1 MRIYSTDIYYMP
13 NTRLGAVETKWK
25 KKCVLTP
32 PTAQN
37 GPAKEIGEIQQVI
50 INEQSSASAT

>member
-1 MRIYSTDIYYMP
+1 MP
-13 NTRLGAVETKWK
+13 NTRPGAVETKWK